1 MKISEITEAPYKGN
15 IGIAEV
21 MRFYQVAT
29 AEQKAKFD
37 ELMSA
42 GDNRA
47 AWKLIQNVVGVKL
60 QGAEFEKVNEDTA
73 RKIQQIVQIM
83 QEKT

>member
-15 IGIAEV
+15 IGIDEV

-29 AEQKAKFD
+29 AEQKAEFD

-47 AWKLIQNVVGVKL
+47 AWQLIQDVVGVKL
-60 QGAEFEKVNEDTA
+60 QGIEFEKVNEGTV

>member
-21 MRFYQVAT
+21 MQFYQVAT
-29 AEQKAKFD
+29 AEQKAEFD

-42 GDNRA
+42 GDNSS
-47 AWKLIQNVVGVKL
+47 AWQLIQDVVGVTL
-60 QGAEFEKVNEDTA
+60 QGAEFEKVNEDA
-73 RKIQQIVQIM
+73 VSEIQQIVQII